1 MRRPRIT
8 DWLFLALALVIG
20 AAAVFVALRPTPG
33 SAHSAHRQ
41 PVVTADLLPAA
52 HSDGL
57 SEAESGYRFER
68 VTTPAVRGPEVPVA
82 FRILGPDGRPVTRF
96 LDNQTKQ
103 LHFFAVRDDMNV
115 FQHVHPTLDGDTWH
129 TSLAL
134 TDGGAYRMFAEFV
147 PLDTKDPKHPVVLG
161 VPFTVPGDT
170 TFVPVPAPAADT
182 VTATG
187 YRVARV
193 AGEAPIPA
201 MRAQVLRFAI
211 RGPDGALVTA
221 VDPHLGANG
230 HMTGFHTMLL
240 SATHLHPVQPPG
252 AALADGELTFH
263 SLFSERG
270 EYRLFL
276 EFSHGGRVHTA
287 AITVAVG

>member
-1 MRRPRIT
+1 MRKPRIT

-20 AAAVFVALRPTPG
+20 VFAVSVALRPTPG
-33 SAHSAHRQ
+33 SAHSAHQQ
-41 PVVTADLLPAA
+41 PVMTADLLPAA

-57 SEAESGYRFER
+57 SEAESGYRFDR
-68 VTTPAVRGPEVPVA
+68 VTTPGSRGSVVPVA

-96 LDNQTKQ
+96 SDNQTKQ
-103 LHFFAVRDDMNV
+103 MHFFAVRDDMNV
-115 FQHVHPTLDGDTWH
+115 FQHVHPVLDGDIWR

-134 TDGGAYRMFAEFV
+134 ADGGAYRMFAEFV
-147 PLDTKDPKHPVVLG
+147 PLDTKDPRHPVVLG

-170 TFVPVPAPAADT
+170 SFVPVPAPAGGT
-182 VTATG
+182 VTNTG
-187 YRVARV
+187 YRVDRADGM
-193 AGEAPIPA
+193 AWIPV

-211 RGPDGALVTA
+211 RGPDGAPVTA

-240 SATHLHPVQPPG
+240 SATHLHPVQPVG
-252 AALADGELTFH
+252 AALVDGELTFH

-287 AITVAVG
+287 AVTVAVG

>member
-1 MRRPRIT
+1 MRKPRLT
-8 DWLFLALALVIG
+8 DWLFLALAMVIG
-20 AAAVFVALRPTPG
+20 VAAVSVALRPTPG
-33 SAHSAHRQ
+33 SAHSAHQQR
-41 PVVTADLLPAA
+41 VVTADLLPAA

-68 VTTPAVRGPEVPVA
+68 ITTPAVRGPEVPVA
-82 FRILGPDGRPVTRF
+82 FRILGPDGKPVTRF

-103 LHFFAVRDDMNV
+103 MHFFAVRDDMNV
-115 FQHVHPTLDGDTWH
+115 FQHVHPTLAGDTWH

-134 TDGGAYRMFAEFV
+134 TDGGAFRMFAEFV

-161 VPFTVPGDT
+161 VPFAVPGDT
-170 TFVPVPAPAADT
+170 SFAPVPAPAGDT
-182 VTATG
+182 VTSTG
-187 YRVARV
+187 YRVER
-193 AGEAPIPA
+193 AGGETRIPL

-211 RGPDGALVTA
+211 RGPDGAPVTA
-221 VDPHLGANG
+221 VDPYLGANG

-240 SATHLHPVQPPG
+240 SATHLHPVQQAG
-252 AALADGELTFH
+252 VALVDGELTFH

-287 AITVAVG
+287 AITVAVD